1 MESEKFDL
9 VFKGQLLPK
18 RTPEEVKVNLGALFK
33 ISAAQVDGLFSGK
46 SVVLKRN
53 IDLAA
58 ANRYRI
64 AIKNA
69 GARVELVKSGAVEAP
84 KPAVQPA
91 LIVTENQNAEIKSL
105 LAQVTNTA
113 EPPIISFTLSD
124 AEYLLAPEERKPDVV
139 RDIDLSAFS
148 LRKGGNLV
156 DAAEVE
162 RAEPIIVEDLMAELM
177 PVGSNLVDS
186 SAKNQHAL
194 EIKVLEVDLAPLGA
208 RFAPEK
214 KEDAVAPNVDHLSLE
229 R

>member
-33 ISAAQVDGLFSGK
+33 ISAAQVDGLFTGK

-53 IDLAA
+53 IDLAS

-69 GARVELVKSGAVEAP
+69 GARVDLVKSGSVDTP
-84 KPAVQPA
+84 KPAVQPTLA
-91 LIVTENQNAEIKSL
+91 VAQHDNTEVKVQV
-105 LAQVTNTA
+105 AQ
-113 EPPIISFTLSD
+113 PIDPVEAPTISFTLRD

-148 LRKGGNLV
+148 LREGGNLV

-162 RAEPIIVEDLMAELM
+162 RVEPVIVEELMAELM
-177 PVGSNLVDS
+177 PAGSNLVDS
-186 SAKNQHAL
+186 SAKNQPAPKV
-194 EIKVLEVDLAPLGA
+194 KVLEADLAPVGA

-214 KEDAVAPNVDHLSLE
+214 KENAVAPNVDHLSLE